1 MKSQFTGLVNT
12 NSDITDEL
20 VKRCKK
26 GDHKAQLQVYKLYY
40 RPVFS
45 TCMQIVNDPARAED
59 LMHESFIEAFENI
72 NSYIGD
78 ISFLSWIKK
87 FILGVTK
94 NQIANPADQFSKSNG
109 SEKKVSFTIH
119 R

>member
-1 MKSQFTGLVNT
+1 MKQQFACLDNN
-12 NSDITDEL
+12 NSEISDEL

-26 GDHKAQLQVYKLYY
+26 GDQKAQLQVYKLCY

-59 LMHESFIEAFENI
+59 LMHESFFLAFENI

-78 ISFLSWIKK
+78 ISFSSWIKK
-87 FILGVTK
+87 FITYES
-94 NQIANPADQFSKSNG
+94 QSN
-109 SEKKVSFTIH
+109 
-119 R
+119 